1 MKTNIL
7 VLLSFFISSLTL
19 SAQVAITMDN
29 CPFQIG
35 QEINQ
40 SMFTGDIPFPKF
52 STTGTNNNWDF
63 SALTTTGQDQ
73 NVFVTVNNSTLV
85 CPETAPTCTAL
96 VLEYDPNT
104 PESVY
109 YTICVLDQDSL
120 SIIGEYGSSLEC
132 SMLVNSLTY
141 FKFPLE
147 HGDVDTDYYE
157 FGGGFSYSFNT
168 EYSAWGSL
176 SLPNNVT
183 YNQVALISV
192 IDELYVQYSF
202 MAYVDGQFQV
212 VFQLDSDGFF
222 TIYQNTFELSTS
234 EQSNDAFGI
243 INQGNH
249 QYSSADLLPS
259 DWEVYN
265 ALGQRVLSSNQ
276 TSNISLDG
284 LTTGAYVI
292 RTTRGNQ
299 SSSLKIF
306 HQ

>member
-7 VLLSFFISSLTL
+7 VLLGIFISSLTL

-40 SMFTGDIPFPKF
+40 SMFTGDIPFPKL

-63 SALTTTGQDQ
+63 SALTTTSQDQ
-73 NVFVTVNNSTLV
+73 NVLVIVNNSTLV

-96 VLEYDPNT
+96 VLEYDPNS

-120 SIIGEYGSSLEC
+120 TIIGEYGSGTEC
-132 SMLVNSLTY
+132 SMLANSLTY

-147 HGDVDTDYYE
+147 YGDNDIDSYE
-157 FGGGFSYSFNT
+157 YGGGFLYSFNT

-192 IDELYVQYSF
+192 IDELYAQYSF
-202 MAYVDGQFQV
+202 MAYVDGQFQI

-249 QYSSADLLPS
+249 QYSSGDLLPS

-265 ALGQRVLSSNQ
+265 VLGQRVLSSNQ
-276 TSNISLDG
+276 TSNITLAG
-284 LTTGAYVI
+284 LTIGAYVI
-292 RTTRGNQ
+292 RATRGNQ
-299 SSSLKIF
+299 SSSVKIF